1 MPWGVEVG
9 RQERKDS
16 VAGKKVGH
24 EKMLTS
30 QISGKP
36 LGRPSVGSWLRAGKN
51 SRASHSKVKEGLFR
65 EIDTH
70 SIDRVWA
77 ISKARDTRVW
87 GCQFL

>member
-1 MPWGVEVG
+1 MG

-51 SRASHSKVKEGLFR
+51 SRASHSKVKGGLFR
-65 EIDTH
+65 EQHTLQTECGP
-70 SIDRVWA
+70 SQ
-77 ISKARDTRVW
+77 KARDPKMW
-87 GCQFL
+87 GS